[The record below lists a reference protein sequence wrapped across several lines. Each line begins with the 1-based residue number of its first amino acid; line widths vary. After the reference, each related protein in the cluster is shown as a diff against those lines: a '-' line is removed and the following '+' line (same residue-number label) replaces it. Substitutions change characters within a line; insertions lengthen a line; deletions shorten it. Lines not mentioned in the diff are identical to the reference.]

1 MGLALKLALG
11 LFRRHVTATG
21 GGGGPAVGD
30 GLLLE
35 DGVSSLLLESGDFL
49 LLE

>member
-1 MGLALKLALG
+1 MKGLCLCLG
-11 LFRRHVTATG
+11 LFRRRSG
-21 GGGGPAVGD
+21 SGDPGPATGD

-35 DGVSSLLLESGDFL
+35 DGFFLLLESGDFL